1 MIKLIVTDI
10 DGTVVPEGT
19 NDINP
24 ELFSIIK
31 ELKSKGIRFAV
42 ASGRH
47 KCSIEKMFAPVKNDI
62 FYITS
67 NGAYLGTIDKKLCI
81 SSLSENVCHH
91 LFSDFD
97 SLGLPY
103 YIETVDAAYTNCP
116 DPEFTRILNEEYGYD
131 MRHCDCMKDVADEMI
146 KLSAFHPED
155 IKPVASEHTAQ
166 WNRICKAVISGRRW
180 IDFMTTDIN
189 KGVALG
195 KLQEVLG
202 ITIHETLAFGDQN
215 NDIEM
220 LKQAYFSYAVD
231 NANPSVKNA
240 ARFTCDSC
248 QNQGVIKTLKSI
260 FFNEE

>member
-1 MIKLIVTDI
+1 MIKLVVTDI

-24 ELFSIIK
+24 ELFSMIK
-31 ELKSKGIRFAV
+31 TLKSKGIHFAV

-47 KCSIEKMFAPVKNDI
+47 KSSIEKIFAPVKNDI

-81 SSLSENVCHH
+81 SALSSDVCQS

-97 SLGLPY
+97 ALNLPF
-103 YIETVDAAYTNCP
+103 YIETVDASYTSCP
-116 DPEFTRILNEEYGYD
+116 DPDFTRILNEEYGYD
-131 MRHCDCMKDVADEMI
+131 LRHCTSMHEISEEII

-155 IKPVASEHTAQ
+155 IHPIADAHAAG
-166 WNRICKAVISGRRW
+166 WNKISKAVISGRRW
-180 IDFMTTDIN
+180 IDFMTPDIN

-195 KLQEVLG
+195 KLQEALG
-202 ITIHETLAFGDQN
+202 ITIDETLAFGDQN

-231 NANPSVKNA
+231 NANPVVKNA
-240 ARFTCDSC
+240 ARFTCASC
-248 QNQGVIKTLKSI
+248 QDEGVLKTLKS
-260 FFNEE
+260 FFCHTL

>member
-1 MIKLIVTDI
+1 MIKLVVTDI

-19 NDINP
+19 NVINP
-24 ELFSIIK
+24 ELFSMIK
-31 ELKSKGIRFAV
+31 ELKSKGIHFAV

-47 KCSIEKMFAPVKNDI
+47 KCSIEKLFAPVKNDI

-81 SSLSENVCHH
+81 SSLSEDVCKH
-91 LFSDFD
+91 LFSDFE
-97 SLGLPY
+97 SLELPY
-103 YIETVDAAYTNCP
+103 YIETVNYAYTNCP
-116 DPEFTRILNEEYGYD
+116 DPKLSQILNEEYNYD
-131 MRHCDCMKDVADEMI
+131 MKHYEHISEVSEEII

-155 IKPVASEHTAQ
+155 IGPIASKHSSQ
-166 WNRICKAVISGRRW
+166 WNKTCKAVISGKRW
-180 IDFMTTDIN
+180 IDFMRTDIN

-195 KLQEVLG
+195 KLQEALG
-202 ITIHETLAFGDQN
+202 ITIDETLAFGDQN

-231 NANPSVKNA
+231 NANPIVKNA

-248 QNQGVIKTLKSI
+248 QNQGVLKTLKA
-260 FFNEE
+260 FFFREA